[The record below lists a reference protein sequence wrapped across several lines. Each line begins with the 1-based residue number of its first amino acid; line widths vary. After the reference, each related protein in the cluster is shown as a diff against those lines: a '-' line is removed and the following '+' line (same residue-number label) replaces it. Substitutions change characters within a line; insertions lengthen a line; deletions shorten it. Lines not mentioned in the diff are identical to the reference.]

1 MESKDIAKKIVRLR
15 YTTAFIIG
23 LTVGIGAEATTALE
37 AEYIISAIPG
47 ILSVLFIVTSVISS
61 LQFAMTKLSLKWS
74 LWIPI
79 VYDIL
84 TLPVIFI
91 LFFYK
96 LYLYMIVFQ
105 LASEAVSSTLFL
117 NRKNKITEC
126 IKEHYQMDK
135 FFNLI
140 TSLFSFGN
148 ILGYSISYAMI
159 KAGIAFETIWIC
171 DFVIWIVPT
180 FPILFLENKLL
191 KQLQCKR

>member
-1 MESKDIAKKIVRLR
+1 MESKDIAKRIVRLR
-15 YTTAFIIG
+15 YTTAFIVG

-37 AEYIISAIPG
+37 AEYIISVIPG

-61 LQFAMTKLSLKWS
+61 LQFVMTKLSLKWS

-79 VYDIL
+79 VYDTL

-140 TSLFSFGN
+140 TSLFAFGN
-148 ILGYSISYAMI
+148 ILGYSISYILI
-159 KAGIAFETIWIC
+159 KVSVKFEIIWLC
-171 DFVIWIVPT
+171 DILVWAIPI

-191 KQLQCKR
+191 KQLQCKG